1 MSNYIVSDN
10 NNVIGCYNEMID
22 AITVLMDNII
32 NTFNVY
38 LDILKIN
45 GPEVQIPDI
54 NLLKITSIIRN
65 SSCVKT
71 IHKFDIN
78 NYVLNNIITGE
89 IYFNKST
96 NDNIIFNYKVD
107 IIKNIAKEI
116 NKIKNSSELNIFIP
130 NNALNTEAINN
141 IIINSPKSCDLNCV
155 DNNENKSNEEE
166 KFDYEKFK
174 KEKEEK
180 LEKEKLDEFKRRYES
195 DKSIYMNIK
204 QDIDENNIPELFKDQ
219 YPIMKIL
226 DNMNILNDENG
237 FKFYYRKM
245 CEILKNKTN
254 VYSSM
259 FNDSSY
265 FYANKKIILT
275 DSESEDDSDSIHSE
289 AN

>member
-1 MSNYIVSDN
+1 
-10 NNVIGCYNEMID
+10 
-22 AITVLMDNII
+22 
-32 NTFNVY
+32 
-38 LDILKIN
+38 
-45 GPEVQIPDI
+45 
-54 NLLKITSIIRN
+54 
-65 SSCVKT
+65 
-71 IHKFDIN
+71 
-78 NYVLNNIITGE
+78 
-89 IYFNKST
+89 
-96 NDNIIFNYKVD
+96 
-107 IIKNIAKEI
+107 
-116 NKIKNSSELNIFIP
+116 
-130 NNALNTEAINN
+130 
-141 IIINSPKSCDLNCV
+141 
-155 DNNENKSNEEE
+155 
-166 KFDYEKFK
+166 
-174 KEKEEK
+174 
-180 LEKEKLDEFKRRYES
+180 
-195 DKSIYMNIK
+195 MNIK